1 MTTFLYRRAWRRFR
15 RPVGYYL
22 GGGPALALLGV
33 PGSVRGVDFVYNTA
47 AGDMWQD
54 IIDLLNDTIKMG
66 LSTSVHTADRDDDF
80 LDDGSASDFSSG
92 ELTGTGYPAGFGGAG
107 RKTLASKTITVDK
120 ANDRAEFDC
129 ADITWT
135 GINAG
140 TPDKATALKEITNDA
155 ASKTIANITSGGF
168 PVVTNGGDLTF
179 QVNAEGLLQLS
190 TV

>member
-1 MTTFLYRRAWRRFR
+1 MA
-15 RPVGYYL
+15 
-22 GGGPALALLGV
+22 
-33 PGSVRGVDFVYNTA
+33 SFVYNTA

-66 LSTSVHTADRDDDF
+66 LSTSVHTVDRDDDF
-80 LDDGSASDFSSG
+80 LDDGTASDFSSG
-92 ELTGTGYPAGFGGAG
+92 ELTGTGYTAGFGGAG

-129 ADITWT
+129 ADVTWT
-135 GINAG
+135 AINAG
-140 TPDKATALKEITNDA
+140 TAAQATVLKEITNDT
-155 ASKTIANITSGGF
+155 ASKTIANVDSGGF